1 MKTLTKIVGIISL
14 LPFLLPLIAA
24 FAGGGDMP
32 TSCAVT
38 IAFSIALA
46 ISLCIWLV
54 YGFIV
59 GVVFLFL
66 QSDRGCAGAH
76 ESSPENTDQAQ
87 SHFEVDTAEVLA
99 KYLDKEK

>member
-1 MKTLTKIVGIISL
+1 MKTLTKIVGVISL
-14 LPFLLPLIAA
+14 LPFLYPLITA
-24 FAGGGDMP
+24 FGESNDIPIRFM
-32 TSCAVT
+32 VM
-38 IAFSIALA
+38 IAFVIALA
-46 ISLCIWLV
+46 ISLGIWMV
-54 YGFIV
+54 YGFIA

-76 ESSPENTDQAQ
+76 ESSPENTDQAE